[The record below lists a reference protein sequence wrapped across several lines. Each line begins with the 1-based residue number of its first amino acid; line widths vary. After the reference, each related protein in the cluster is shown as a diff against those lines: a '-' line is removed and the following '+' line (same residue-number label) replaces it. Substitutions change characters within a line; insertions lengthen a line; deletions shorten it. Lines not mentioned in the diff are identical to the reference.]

1 MWLPLTTLF
10 HFGPLWVPH
19 ECFQSSLDPYP
30 KVVVAATIA
39 SFVWHLTGEKVT
51 VLTAL
56 DYTFASLW
64 CICDILYA
72 YAFHDGETIIQV
84 LYLNLVIA
92 TIHRAYE
99 SMKTDRECYVYNH
112 SLWHLLSATKCLAVA
127 FLLRCR

>member
-30 KVVVAATIA
+30 KVVMAATIM
-39 SFVWHLTGEKVT
+39 SFLWHLTGEKVPILT
-51 VLTAL
+51 VL

-64 CICDILYA
+64 CVCDILYA
-72 YAFHDGETIIQV
+72 SIFQDGETIVQV
-84 LYLNLVIA
+84 IYLNLVVA

-99 SMKTDRECYVYNH
+99 SIKTDRETYVYNH
-112 SLWHLLSATKCLAVA
+112 SLWHLLSATKCMAIA